1 MPNEGE
7 RALGNTTIRRKA
19 ATGKRFRSATDTVFI
34 YSGYSDTEERQLWL
48 RFETSASGGSL
59 LTPARTD
66 YRILIGTDDYATI
79 LKAMCDVDEDAALSA
94 MADELATRLK
104 PRP

>member
-1 MPNEGE
+1 MPNEGK
-7 RALGNTTIRRKA
+7 RALENTEVRRKA
-19 ATGKRFRSATDTVFI
+19 GTARRFRSATDAVFI

-66 YRILIGTDDYATI
+66 YRILIGTDDYAAI
-79 LKAMCDVDEDAALSA
+79 LKAMCDVDEDAGLSA
-94 MADELATRLK
+94 MADELAARLNA
-104 PRP
+104 RP